1 MKDCP
6 SPEFRERWQAQPDG
20 GVLKRLRLKNPSDR
34 FAATSP
40 GKPGEDDYASASIS
54 ASAAGSLD
62 AGFCPVMIR
71 PSCTTNGSKAG
82 PFS

>member
-1 MKDCP
+1 MRP
-6 SPEFRERWQAQPDG
+6 PPQLRGRWQPQADG
-20 GVLKRLRLKNPSDR
+20 GVLKRLRLKNPSVR

-40 GKPGEDDYASASIS
+40 GKPGEDDSASAAIN